1 MHTNGVSHSIVAD
14 DSAGVEAIVDW
25 LAFVPRNR
33 DEQAPVYVLALPQS
47 VLPSVVDAIDRKVE
61 WLPPVG
67 SPYDSRKLITGDG
80 DINGNGEWIS
90 GLVDRGSF
98 VETLSA

>member
-1 MHTNGVSHSIVAD
+1 VPD
-14 DSAGVEAIVDW
+14 DSAGVEAIVEW
-25 LAFVPRNR
+25 LAFVPRTR
-33 DEQAPVYVLALPQS
+33 TEQAPIYLLAPSDS
-47 VLPSVVDAIDRKVE
+47 VMPTVIDAVDRKVE
-61 WLPPVG
+61 WMPPVA

-80 DINGNGEWIS
+80 DINGSGEWIS